1 MIDIG
6 YINVI
11 LTAIAVIAAIISV
24 VLFVRTQRKKR
35 LQCIKYNPIPLFKV
49 KETVK
54 EKIKIFYG
62 DKIVENLFLMEMKII
77 NSGNVSI
84 RKDDIVSPIQFQFD
98 DKTNVIDWSVINT
111 KPKDIPAN
119 LVLLQNENN
128 KVQCNF
134 DLLNAKDELGLQF
147 ICTGKPT
154 EITIHG
160 RIEEVKEI
168 KIVSEDAIKRKES
181 IMEFIGFI
189 IAGLAGALITGL
201 IISLIATPF

>member
-1 MIDIG
+1 MIDTG

-24 VLFVRTQRKKR
+24 VLFVRTQRKKQ

-62 DKIVENLFLMEMKII
+62 DKIVENLFLMEMKIS
-77 NSGNVSI
+77 NSGNVPI

-111 KPKDIPAN
+111 KPEDISAN
-119 LVLLQNENN
+119 LVLLQNE
-128 KVQCNF
+128 KVN
-134 DLLNAKDELGLQF
+134 LLRLAFMEEL
-147 ICTGKPT
+147 K
-154 EITIHG
+154 
-160 RIEEVKEI
+160 K
-168 KIVSEDAIKRKES
+168 
-181 IMEFIGFI
+181 
-189 IAGLAGALITGL
+189 
-201 IISLIATPF
+201 

>member
-11 LTAIAVIAAIISV
+11 LTVIVVITAIISLF
-24 VLFVRTQRKKR
+24 LFVRTQRKKR
-35 LQCIKYNPIPLFKV
+35 LHCIKYSPTPLFTV
-49 KETVK
+49 KEAVK

-62 DKIVENLFLMEMKII
+62 DKIAENLFLMEMKIV

-84 RKDDIVSPIQFQFD
+84 RKEDIVNPVQFQFD

-119 LVLLQNENN
+119 LVLLPNENN
-128 KVQCNF
+128 KVQCDF
-134 DLLNAKDELGLQF
+134 DLLNARDELDLQF

-154 EITIHG
+154 EISVHG

-168 KIVSEDAIKRKES
+168 KIVSEDAIKRKEF
-181 IMEFIGFI
+181 IMSFIGGILIGGILF
-189 IAGLAGALITGL
+189 LITSFL
-201 IISLIATPF
+201 IVFFL